1 MVRGRARRVP
11 EVSLLLDLA
20 GVRCPRD
27 AEGVASLGKLN
38 GSVLGRRRVVLR
50 QIVCTAGSRSKGGS
64 LDSVE
69 RLLAL
74 LILLGHLV
82 SAWARTIDFFGS
94 QVILVTHTVAKARAE
109 LVRGR
114 RWGILH
120 LIVTRTERLQ
130 VFVLV
135 GLSGCG
141 ESFLIGDLVGER
153 DGATLAQLHHLVGL
167 RVLLLLDEAA
177 DIELLRL
184 ASLRIRVV
192 RLTGARHAQIPC
204 GSSFACAETRKKL
217 LFGENLP
224 VLGGMVCGCVL
235 DGIVGTGAR
244 EVEGHLVESVR
255 PLTKAH
261 RGTHASE
268 ESLRFLLAGD
278 S

>member
-1 MVRGRARRVP
+1 MWLVFVLLHLCFWLYDLEARNRLAINLVVGLRARRVIDLLYNSGLAQDGLGLVLLVSHLSGLDMVRGRARRVP

-50 QIVCTAGSRSKGGS
+50 QVVCTAGSRSKGGS

-82 SAWARTIDFFGS
+82 SAWARTIDLLRS
-94 QVILVTHTVAKARAE
+94 QVLLVTHTVAKARAE

-141 ESFLIGDLVGER
+141 ESFLIGDLVGE
-153 DGATLAQLHHLVGL
+153 
-167 RVLLLLDEAA
+167 
-177 DIELLRL
+177 
-184 ASLRIRVV
+184 
-192 RLTGARHAQIPC
+192 
-204 GSSFACAETRKKL
+204 
-217 LFGENLP
+217 
-224 VLGGMVCGCVL
+224 
-235 DGIVGTGAR
+235 
-244 EVEGHLVESVR
+244 
-255 PLTKAH
+255 
-261 RGTHASE
+261 
-268 ESLRFLLAGD
+268 
-278 S
+278 